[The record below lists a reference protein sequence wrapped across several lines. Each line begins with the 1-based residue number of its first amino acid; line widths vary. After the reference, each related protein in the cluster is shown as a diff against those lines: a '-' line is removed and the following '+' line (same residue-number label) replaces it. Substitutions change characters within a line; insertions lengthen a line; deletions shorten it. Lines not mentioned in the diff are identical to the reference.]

1 MHDLSKASNIMP
13 SRYVY
18 KWKFAKAGAENVKA
32 IRLRLV
38 LRGFMDT
45 EAIDV
50 EIFPG
55 TARRQSQRLL
65 ASEA

>member
-1 MHDLSKASNIMP
+1 MYDLSKASNIMT

-18 KWKFAKAGAENVKA
+18 KWKFVKVGTENVKA
-32 IRLRLV
+32 VRLRLV

-45 EAIDV
+45 EAFDV
-50 EIFPG
+50 GTFSG

-65 ASEA
+65 A